1 MGAYGTVGTA
11 PFQSIR
17 QSHDLFFQKKKLA
30 KETPQAKKKSLA
42 EVVFSF
48 SIIFPISQFKKT
60 RFLAPK
66 TKNMKGINWQCRAES
81 AAAPSLAP
89 MYACDHLI
97 NSNSAKSTSRI
108 FGSTQE

>member
-48 SIIFPISQFKKT
+48 SIIFPISQF
-60 RFLAPK
+60 
-66 TKNMKGINWQCRAES
+66 
-81 AAAPSLAP
+81 
-89 MYACDHLI
+89 
-97 NSNSAKSTSRI
+97 
-108 FGSTQE
+108 